1 MLEGILHGAERPA
14 LLNHRIESGLLG
26 RDPFELRSQQRR
38 TIRLANL
45 EPS

>member
-1 MLEGILHGAERPA
+1 MLKSILQSAERPA

-26 RDPFELRSQQRR
+26 RDPFKLRSQQRR